1 MFFNNLKIVG
11 ESPLKLNKIA
21 KAVYSVLGQ
30 KTSLVAEVV
39 FVSEEEIQTLNNE
52 KRGIDKVTDVLSFP
66 TLDGIRGSILS
77 AKDYPYDCISKRLN
91 IGSIAVCLE
100 QCKRQAQEF
109 GHSVERETSYLI
121 VHGLLHLFGYDHMT
135 DEDKLE
141 MRTLEKKIVKI
152 LGLGDEL

>member
-11 ESPLKLNKIA
+11 DGELKLNKIA

-30 KTSLVAEVV
+30 KTSLTAEVV
-39 FVSEEEIQTLNNE
+39 FVSEEEIKLLNNE

-66 TLDGIRGSILS
+66 TLDGVRGKVLD
-77 AKDYPYDCISKRLN
+77 AKDYPYDCIAKRLN

-109 GHSVERETSYLI
+109 GHSEIRETSYLI

-135 DEDKLE
+135 DEDKEE
-141 MRTLEKKIVKI
+141 MRSLEKRIVKI
-152 LGLGDEL
+152 LKLGDEL

>member
-11 ESPLKLNKIA
+11 EGDLKLKKIA

-30 KTSLVAEVV
+30 KTSLTAEVV

-66 TLDGIRGSILS
+66 TLDGIKGKVLN
-77 AKDYPYDCISKRLN
+77 ANDYPYDCILKRLN

-100 QCKRQAQEF
+100 QCKRQAEEL
-109 GHSVERETSYLI
+109 GHSEIRETSYLI
-121 VHGLLHLFGYDHMT
+121 VHGLLHLFGYDHTT
-135 DEDKLE
+135 DEDKAE
-141 MRTLEKKIVKI
+141 MRSLEKKIIKI
-152 LGLGDEL
+152 LKLGDEL